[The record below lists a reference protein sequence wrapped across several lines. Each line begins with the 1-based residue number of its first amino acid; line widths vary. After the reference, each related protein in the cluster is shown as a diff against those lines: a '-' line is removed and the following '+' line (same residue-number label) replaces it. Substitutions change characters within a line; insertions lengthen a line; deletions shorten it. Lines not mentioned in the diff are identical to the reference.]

1 MRRKT
6 WKLRMVALL
15 AATLLATACGTTYSS
30 PPPDYPT
37 GDIEGS
43 RYETMRVLSERLV
56 DRLESLRDELRATRN
71 TRAEIPVFADLIER
85 SRRFRDSMQNYS
97 NPRRYVRD
105 DVNEIDRLARE
116 YDDRTRSVSAS
127 NRAVEEW
134 RRVQNVIDR
143 MQRLLAGEN
152 VEIPPRGAESPSYPT
167 YPNAPGGPS
176 GNYGSVLSGP
186 ALDDFRRSAH
196 ELVVRSTLARDTAER
211 SGGGYNESARRLLG
225 DMSYFVSGARDLDS
239 RAAADSVDRRDVRTS
254 VDRLMEDAR
263 RIDRSLRDAN
273 LYTTSWTDWTEA
285 MRLLQR
291 LSEIAR

>member
-6 WKLRMVALL
+6 WKLPMLVLL
-15 AATLLATACGTTYSS
+15 AVTLLATACGTTYSS

-37 GDIEGS
+37 GDVEGS
-43 RYETMRVLSERLV
+43 RYETLRVLSERLV

-71 TRAEIPVFADLIER
+71 TQAEIPVFADLIER
-85 SRRFRDSMQNYS
+85 SRRLRDSMQNYS
-97 NPRRYVRD
+97 NPRRYARD
-105 DVNEIDRLARE
+105 DVGEIDRLARE
-116 YDDRTRSVSAS
+116 YDDRTRSISAS
-127 NRAVEEW
+127 SRAVEEW
-134 RRVQNVIDR
+134 RRVQIVIDR

-152 VEIPPRGAESPSYPT
+152 VEIPPRGTESPSYPT
-167 YPNAPGGPS
+167 YPNSPGPPGS
-176 GNYGSVLSGP
+176 YGSVLSGS
-186 ALDDFRRSAH
+186 ALDELRRSAH

-211 SGGGYNESARRLLG
+211 SGGGYNESARRLLA

-239 RAAADSVDRRDVRTS
+239 RTAADSVDRRDVRTS
-254 VDRLMEDAR
+254 VDRLLEDAR

-273 LYTTSWTDWTEA
+273 IYTTSWTDWAEA

>member
-1 MRRKT
+1 
-6 WKLRMVALL
+6 
-15 AATLLATACGTTYSS
+15 
-30 PPPDYPT
+30 
-37 GDIEGS
+37 
-43 RYETMRVLSERLV
+43 
-56 DRLESLRDELRATRN
+56 
-71 TRAEIPVFADLIER
+71 
-85 SRRFRDSMQNYS
+85 
-97 NPRRYVRD
+97 
-105 DVNEIDRLARE
+105 
-116 YDDRTRSVSAS
+116 
-127 NRAVEEW
+127 VEEW

-152 VEIPPRGAESPSYPT
+152 VEIPPRGTESPSYPT

-176 GNYGSVLSGP
+176 GSYGSVLSGS

-273 LYTTSWTDWTEA
+273 LYTASWTDWTEA